1 MSDGVDSS
9 EAGWKRYYA
18 KSSALLQRDLS
29 VFADESFAEPVFS
42 VAGEKRT
49 AEILDASG
57 SVVMKVLMKGVNLS
71 HFEYTDPDGVLVGT
85 LKINSVLRKKYMEL
99 TLASGGGWIVVKDA
113 GVKQS
118 YVVLDDGVPIAKLNL
133 TTLALKRN
141 YPVDIAESVD
151 LPLALGLVWAINF
164 AHLRKIGA
172 AGAAASV

>member
-9 EAGWKRYYA
+9 EAGSKRYYA

-29 VFADESFAEPVFS
+29 IFADESFAEPVFS
-42 VAGEKRT
+42 VVGEKRA
-49 AEILDASG
+49 AEIVDASG
-57 SVVMKVLMKGVNLS
+57 SVRMKAHMKGVTLS
-71 HFEYTDPDGVLVGT
+71 HFEYTDPDGALVGT
-85 LKINSVLRKKYMEL
+85 LKINSVRSKKYMEL
-99 TLASGGGWIVVKDA
+99 TLASGGGWTVVKDA

-118 YVVLDDGVPIAKLNL
+118 YVVLEDGAPIVRLDL

-172 AGAAASV
+172 AGAVAAV